1 MTPPLLC
8 ARPSKLLSTE
18 SSGLKRKKA
27 SDTRQCT
34 LRRPI
39 SMFPS
44 SRNHRAATHWL
55 ALNASMYTSIDP
67 APPTTDLLAGK
78 GAPEAMSD
86 AAIAKL
92 KAQLLDT
99 KLPLFDRYRAM
110 FSLRNIG
117 TPAAVDALAAGFDDE
132 SALFK

>member
-1 MTPPLLC
+1 
-8 ARPSKLLSTE
+8 
-18 SSGLKRKKA
+18 
-27 SDTRQCT
+27 
-34 LRRPI
+34 
-39 SMFPS
+39 
-44 SRNHRAATHWL
+44 
-55 ALNASMYTSIDP
+55 MYTSLDP